1 MIIVFFQDGMVR
13 LMGNHLI
20 IPGGTRPIDATGK
33 YVIAFII
40 LNVIIFNTIIITILK
55 IIILRIIIINI
66 MIILLLVIP
75 VD

>member
-1 MIIVFFQDGMVR
+1 MVR

-40 LNVIIFNTIIITILK
+40 LNIIIITILK

-66 MIILLLVIP
+66 MIILLLIIP